1 MPSMGFVR
9 SVGEKVRLHTEN
21 IAGSVY
27 TNAMKDTTNTLQTC
41 RKSGSKR
48 KEKKLVKELKRN
60 MLSGKLPENV
70 YVAEKSQQN
79 PEKLCVRC
87 V

>member
-9 SVGEKVRLHTEN
+9 SVGEKVRLNTEN

-48 KEKKLVKELKRN
+48 KEKTASGIKKCMKAEKPLEFASIAERNQRHLVKLH
-60 MLSGKLPENV
+60 
-70 YVAEKSQQN
+70 A
-79 PEKLCVRC
+79 
-87 V
+87 

>member
-9 SVGEKVRLHTEN
+9 SVGEKVRFHTEN

-60 MLSGKLPENV
+60 MLS
-70 YVAEKSQQN
+70 
-79 PEKLCVRC
+79 EKLLESASIVGRNRRHL
-87 V
+87 VKLHA

>member
-27 TNAMKDTTNTLQTC
+27 KNEMKDTTNTLQTC

-48 KEKKLVKELKRN
+48 KEKKLVKEVKSS
-60 MLSGKLPENV
+60 MQSGKLPEN
-70 YVAEKSQQN
+70 AHAAGKSRQN
-79 PEKLCVRC
+79 PEKLRVRC
-87 V
+87 A